1 MSLFQ
6 RETQETYT
14 AVLNSSLNEELR
26 TEENVASKS
35 FLLSRELNYRSII
48 GNRNMIVLLYSLCV
62 RKPVILR
69 VSFSSFL
76 KRVMLPQALK
86 KMGNA
91 IPYANKK
98 WVACSDNKTVLMKKR
113 SERRKH
119 CALSMQCRRG
129 PSSISVPNLKRIAQF
144 VQLVIKGGPEIR
156 KLCHVTPATPT
167 YGSFYGHY
175 ARRLRPLCL
184 YRI

>member
-86 KMGNA
+86 KWVTPSLMPTKMGSLQRQQNSFNEKA
-91 IPYANKK
+91 LRETQTLRAAYAMQAGSVLHICTKFE
-98 WVACSDNKTVLMKKR
+98 ADCSIR
-113 SERRKH
+113 
-119 CALSMQCRRG
+119 
-129 PSSISVPNLKRIAQF
+129 SIS
-144 VQLVIKGGPEIR
+144 
-156 KLCHVTPATPT
+156 
-167 YGSFYGHY
+167 Y
-175 ARRLRPLCL
+175 
-184 YRI
+184 